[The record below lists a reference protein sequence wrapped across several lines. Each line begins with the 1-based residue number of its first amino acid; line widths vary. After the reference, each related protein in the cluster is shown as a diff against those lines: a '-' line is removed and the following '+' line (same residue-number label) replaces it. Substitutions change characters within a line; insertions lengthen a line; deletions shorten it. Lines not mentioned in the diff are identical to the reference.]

1 MMCYAYNYEATK
13 QNDMGRQLSRGYGV
27 LYQTRTEN
35 RAESEERTFMVLH
48 RVCYIGSLGHTLLS
62 MLYCP
67 CSKRKKRVVCTIPEK
82 IGSLQTKKK
91 ASTSAHKVIFKE
103 SFILY
108 FHAHTKEVYLSL

>member
-62 MLYCP
+62 MLYILP
-67 CSKRKKRVVCTIPEK
+67 LQQEK
-82 IGSLQTKKK
+82 
-91 ASTSAHKVIFKE
+91 KE
-103 SFILY
+103 SGLY
-108 FHAHTKEVYLSL
+108 NTGKDRVIADKEESEYQCSQGRI